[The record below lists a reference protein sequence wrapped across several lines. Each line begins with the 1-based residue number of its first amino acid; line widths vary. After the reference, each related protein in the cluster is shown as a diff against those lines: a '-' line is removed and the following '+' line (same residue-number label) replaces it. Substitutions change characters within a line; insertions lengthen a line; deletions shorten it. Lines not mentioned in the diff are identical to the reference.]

1 MVHVSQGVFAP
12 SWKGGFRRLPDALSL
27 GPDDFPALSLD
38 PDDFLTLSF
47 GPDDLR
53 VCTIKGTKF
62 LSVMMSLPALLD
74 VFSAHHLLAV
84 IAPLLCSRSPLGPTS

>member
-1 MVHVSQGVFAP
+1 MCLKVSSLQVGRGVSDDFP
-12 SWKGGFRRLPDALSL
+12 TLSL
-27 GPDDFPALSLD
+27 GPDDFPALSLY